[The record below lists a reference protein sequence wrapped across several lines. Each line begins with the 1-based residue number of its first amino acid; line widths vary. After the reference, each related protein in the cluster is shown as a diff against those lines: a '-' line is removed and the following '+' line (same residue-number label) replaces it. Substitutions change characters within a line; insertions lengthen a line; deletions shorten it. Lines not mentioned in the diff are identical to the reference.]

1 MVRVVLVMTANIYQ
15 VPIKLG
21 IISTNLY
28 LTHLMVKTTLQCRY
42 FYSPHFIEENTG
54 TQNKFNVKI

>member
-1 MVRVVLVMTANIYQ
+1 MVRVVLVMAANIDQ

-28 LTHLMVKTTLQCRY
+28 LTHLMVKTTLQSRY
-42 FYSPHFIEENTG
+42 FYSHHFIEESAG